1 MSIYIYG
8 YIYVSTHLRKWYGAH
23 LHAQTSNDSKLRTNA
38 TLYCV
43 KERGPET
50 IRDNLKINTWSSKLE
65 DVFDSKAK
73 VWFAWST
80 YARAHTP
87 GHTHTHTRA
96 HTHTHAHTHTFFH
109 TITNTQTIFHTFT
122 RTHIHTHTNTNTQ
135 THTHTCTQTFT
146 LSDALSHSFFCSL
159 ALSPSLCLFPSNMF
173 VYVNVHE

>member
-87 GHTHTHTRA
+87 GHTHTYTRTHTHARTHTHFFSHNHKHTNNLSHV
-96 HTHTHAHTHTFFH
+96 HTHTHSHPHEH
-109 TITNTQTIFHTFT
+109 K
-122 RTHIHTHTNTNTQ
+122 HTNTYTYLYSNI
-135 THTHTCTQTFT
+135 HTLWRT
-146 LSDALSHSFFCSL
+146 LSLILLLSRSLSKSLSF
-159 ALSPSLCLFPSNMF
+159 P
-173 VYVNVHE
+173 